1 VSRSVDE
8 LGGMSANEIAYYA
21 DGVWYDAE
29 YVHIAID
36 IPYYA
41 GVAANAQGPVLEL
54 ACGTGRL
61 TIPMAQVGADVVG
74 VDVMESMIEQ
84 ANAKKVQL
92 FPAEQERVE
101 FLVGDMRSLRLN
113 RKFKAVII
121 GFNTLM
127 HLIDDKDMADT
138 LETVR
143 EHLDDDGKFFLDLN
157 VPLPSLSLSQDPE
170 ARIDPEQ
177 MIDPRDGRRF
187 VVTENNQ
194 YDARQQIQLLKFF
207 YQEVDQDGKKVG
219 DEFSH
224 TLRLRVIYPRE
235 LDLWLKNAGFEIVE
249 DWDDFDK
256 TTPFTAEGGRRVLV
270 LQKVK

>member
-1 VSRSVDE
+1 VSLIADG
-8 LGGMSANEIAYYA
+8 LGGMSAEEVKYYD

-29 YVHIAID
+29 YVHIGID

-41 GVAANAQGPVLEL
+41 GVAAMAGGPILEL

-61 TIPMAQVGADVVG
+61 TIPMAQVGGDVLG
-74 VDVMESMIEQ
+74 VDVVPAMIEQ

-101 FLVGDMRSLRLN
+101 FMLGDMRTLRLN

-127 HLIDDKDMADT
+127 HLTDDEDLAAT
-138 LETVR
+138 FETVR
-143 EHLDDDGKFFLDLN
+143 EHLDDDGKFYFDFHM
-157 VPLPSLSLSQDPE
+157 PHPSLPMRQDVNG
-170 ARIDPEQ
+170 RYDPQE

-187 VVTENNQ
+187 IVTENNQ
-194 YDARQQIQLLKFF
+194 HDSRQQITILRFF
-207 YQEVDQDGKKVG
+207 YQEVDQENKKVG
-219 DEFSH
+219 EEFSR

-235 LDLWLKNAGFEIVE
+235 MDLWLKKHGFEIVE
-249 DWDDFDK
+249 DWDDLEK

-270 LQKVK
+270 VQKR